1 MCHSGVGLT
10 PLIEGKEHHFSAG
23 GLFNGLVLLID
34 DETRTYW
41 DHITG
46 AAVHGPLRGARMDAW
61 SITMTTVAGALR
73 QDPQMTLSRQPVSA
87 FARVF
92 GFIHRHALRHGGFLP
107 PRFRRTMGEEDGRLA
122 RMTHGLGVVVDGEA
136 RFFTMAHIKEGIG
149 LAWRGRRMR
158 LSLSALD
165 KVPVAEWEDGTR
177 PFQMFTR
184 WYGFAYTYPGCAI
197 WKKED
202 GN

>member
-23 GLFNGLVLLID
+23 GLYNGLVLLID

-61 SITMTTVAGALR
+61 SITLTTVAGALE

-92 GFIHRHALRHGGFLP
+92 GFIHRHASRPRRQHRVGGSHDFYFHCYPPFDLRVEDQLVEPIDQQSLAIGGVDLEGPPLSRRRRRPASKHQLP
-107 PRFRRTMGEEDGRLA
+107 QSSRRLGEQLR
-122 RMTHGLGVVVDGEA
+122 
-136 RFFTMAHIKEGIG
+136 K
-149 LAWRGRRMR
+149 
-158 LSLSALD
+158 
-165 KVPVAEWEDGTR
+165 
-177 PFQMFTR
+177 
-184 WYGFAYTYPGCAI
+184 
-197 WKKED
+197 
-202 GN
+202 